1 MHGSHSPAVLESSP
15 LLSGAKLSAALPRH
29 VPLVVLEVRAHTGL
43 LSVSSVSKVQSR
55 IHDSLSTDWSVC
67 SSGAMSVACVG
78 TRSAATQRS
87 RIYKRIGRVAAPLK
101 V

>member
-1 MHGSHSPAVLESSP
+1 MQCAC
-15 LLSGAKLSAALPRH
+15 ALPRH

-43 LSVSSVSKVQSR
+43 LSVSSVSKVQSG

-67 SSGAMSVACVG
+67 SSGTMSVACVG

-87 RIYKRIGRVAAPLK
+87 SIYKKLVRVAIPLK